1 MWEKAGET
9 INEQPQGTVN
19 GLVEGNEYQFRVIA
33 VNKSGQSEPSRPCAN
48 FIAKPRYR
56 KSSNYRYNK
65 FTTSSNNT
73 VRPSS
78 V

>member
-1 MWEKAGET
+1 MKYLDVIYKLILYYFFSGVWEKSGET

-48 FIAKPRYR
+48 FIAKPRYC
-56 KSSNYRYNK
+56 K
-65 FTTSSNNT
+65 FIN
-73 VRPSS
+73 
-78 V
+78 